1 MIRWALITS
10 MTMFFL
16 MGCDLFSTRN
26 AQAPMETSNLCGPAT
41 SSDQVTVVMGCDLEF
56 HMPEDYL
63 TLFDMQ
69 NYGFTPDGAA
79 LGNYQDLLPW
89 GYTQEASFIRR
100 LFSDQVV
107 PQDSI
112 VRVQFEEEQ
121 SIEWADSARYLETYM
136 LHVGHILE
144 GIPRD
149 VSGRAEFIFER
160 KIDGTWAIRSWQDEA
175 IGDDPTWSDI
185 KALIR

>member
-1 MIRWALITS
+1 
-10 MTMFFL
+10 
-16 MGCDLFSTRN
+16 
-26 AQAPMETSNLCGPAT
+26 
-41 SSDQVTVVMGCDLEF
+41 MGCDLEF
-56 HMPEDYL
+56 HLAEDYL
-63 TLFDMQ
+63 SLFDPQ
-69 NYGFTPDGAA
+69 AYDFVPDGAA
-79 LGNYQDLLPW
+79 LSSYQDLLPW

-107 PQDSI
+107 PTDSV

-121 SIEWADSARYLETYM
+121 SIEWADSARYLETYT

-149 VSGRAEFIFER
+149 ASGRAEFIFER
-160 KIDGTWAIRSWQDEA
+160 KIDGTWAIRWWRDEA
-175 IGDDPTWSDI
+175 MADDPTWSDI